1 MTTAS
6 SKANRTAAFRLRRV
20 AMAISLAG
28 ALAGVAHA
36 QQAPAGTVVFV
47 SGPVELVAAD
57 GSRKP
62 LVAGTAIRAGDQV
75 ATGADGYAHV
85 RMVDNGFVAVRPQS
99 RLAIEIYDYDA
110 GNPAASR
117 IKLRLQEGNART
129 VSGKGGEAAKHN
141 YRFNTPMA
149 AIGLRGTDY
158 TVVSTEGATRVSVS
172 RGAVTVTPLGAGCT
186 ADTFGPCSTTSSREL
201 TASLRHAYLEVNAR
215 NKVPVLVKP
224 EQDPQGGASQNPPN
238 RPDEPHAD
246 GRQDLKTGGSKD
258 TTAQVAA
265 DKIALGL
272 ETAPAPGPVTGPVA
286 VPIPVVTPPAPP
298 PEPAEFV
305 WGRWSTYAKGD
316 GSPAI
321 TTLLDGKREIIYAN
335 NVFGLLRNDPIPTS
349 IPSQGA
355 FSFKLADSEAY
366 VLSGGA
372 LTPAQVT
379 SGSFGLDFNQRTFDT
394 SLSVQHGQATEQLTA
409 KGNVQFQGLLVSD
422 PTRSNMNV
430 SGAVSGSGTQA
441 AYVFDKP
448 LSSGSILGAV
458 RWVR

>member
-6 SKANRTAAFRLRRV
+6 SKANRTAAFRLRRI
-20 AMAISLAG
+20 AMAISIAG
-28 ALAGVAHA
+28 AFAGAAHA
-36 QQAPAGTVVFV
+36 QQTPAGTVVFV
-47 SGPVELVAAD
+47 SGPVELVAPD
-57 GSRKP
+57 GSHRP
-62 LVAGTAIRAGDQV
+62 LAAGTVIRAGDQV

-99 RLAIEIYDYDA
+99 RLAIETYDYDA
-110 GNPAASR
+110 AKPAASR

-158 TVVSTEGATRVSVS
+158 TVVSTEGSTRVSVS
-172 RGAVTVTPLGAGCT
+172 RGAVTVTPLGAACT
-186 ADTFGPCSTTSSREL
+186 ADTFGPCSTTNSREL
-201 TASLRHAYLEVNAR
+201 TAALRHAYLEVNAR
-215 NKVPVLVKP
+215 NTMPVLVRP
-224 EQDPQGGASQNPPN
+224 EQDPQGGANQNPPN

-272 ETAPAPGPVTGPVA
+272 EFVPAPVTGPVT
-286 VPIPVVTPPAPP
+286 IPVDVTPPP
-298 PEPAEFV
+298 PAEPTQFV

-321 TTLLDGKREIIYAN
+321 TTLLDGKREIVYAN

-355 FSFKLADSEAY
+355 FTFKLADSEAY
-366 VLSGGA
+366 MLSGGA

-394 SLSVQHGQATEQLTA
+394 ALSVQHGQATEQLSA
-409 KGNVQFQGLLVSD
+409 KGNVQFQGLLIVD
-422 PTRSNMNV
+422 PTRSNMNLA
-430 SGAVSGSGTQA
+430 GAVSGSGTQA
-441 AYVFDKP
+441 AYVFDKS
-448 LSSGSILGAV
+448 LSSGSLLGAV